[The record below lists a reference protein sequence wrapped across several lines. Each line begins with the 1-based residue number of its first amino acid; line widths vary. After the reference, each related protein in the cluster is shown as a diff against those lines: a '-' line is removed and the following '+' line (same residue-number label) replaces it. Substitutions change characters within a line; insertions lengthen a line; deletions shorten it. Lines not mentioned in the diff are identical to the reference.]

1 MGESQEVEL
10 PGLGTAGYR
19 WMEEIEQAGDD
30 EVVAVE
36 WRRGMSA
43 DEARGRPIGASAP
56 ERLTVTAIAPGHVI
70 VHLAQRRPWESGP
83 PRAEHRITVV
93 VTPP

>member
-1 MGESQEVEL
+1 MGESQEVKL

-19 WMEEIEQAGDD
+19 WMEEIEQAGDV
-30 EVVAVE
+30 EVVTVE
-36 WRRGMSA
+36 WQRGISA
-43 DEARGRPIGASAP
+43 EEARGRPIGASAP
-56 ERLTVTAIAPGHVI
+56 ERLTVTATAPGQAI

-93 VTPP
+93 VMPP